1 MFLPHSATLIKHN
14 MLHFHFFGTLILNF
28 SHKQFPQRLFRTLE
42 LCSFCLIA
50 VLHFNPLF
58 NTCFISLCW
67 RNYFFWFCG
76 CYWENRFPF
85 NRCYLVF
92 SFSFFLI
99 AVDIFFCL
107 WCLAD
112 TFKCASVWISL
123 YLFCFRVV
131 MLPKSEHS
139 CLLLILEES
148 QTLLLSILPLSLSF
162 YAFFFISPNWCTLDL
177 LVVASMPLKFTLR
190 FF

>member
-1 MFLPHSATLIKHN
+1 MFLLHSATLIKHN
-14 MLHFHFFGTLILNF
+14 MLHIHFFGTLILNF
-28 SHKQFPQRLFRTLE
+28 LHKQFPQRLFRTLE

-67 RNYFFWFCG
+67 RNYFFWFYG
-76 CYWENRFPF
+76 CYWENHCPF
-85 NRCYLVF
+85 NCCYLVF

-99 AVDIFFCL
+99 AFDIFFLSLVSCRYIQMCL
-107 WCLAD
+107 GVDFFIFILFWGC
-112 TFKCASVWISL
+112 CASKIWT
-123 YLFCFRVV
+123 F
-131 MLPKSEHS
+131 
-139 CLLLILEES
+139 
-148 QTLLLSILPLSLSF
+148 LSFIAAGRFSDITSFNIASFPF
-162 YAFFFISPNWCTLDL
+162 YAFFFLSPNWCMLDL